1 MKPAIVAF
9 AAMASF
15 LMIAAPAAAD
25 NAMVG
30 KAMAER
36 WCASCHIIAPS
47 SVTRTTEGVPTF
59 MAIARDP
66 AKTDRRLRLFLTDPH
81 PPMPNF
87 HLSRL
92 EMDDLVAYIQS
103 LK

>member
-1 MKPAIVAF
+1 MKPAIVTF
-9 AAMASF
+9 AALVSF
-15 LMIAAPAAAD
+15 LMIVAPAAAGD
-25 NAMVG
+25 AMVG
-30 KAMAER
+30 KRIAER
-36 WCASCHIIAPS
+36 WCVSCHVIAPS
-47 SVTRTTEGVPTF
+47 SVTRTTAGVPTF

-66 AKTDRRLRLFLTDPH
+66 AKTDQRLRLFLTDPH

-92 EMDDLVAYIQS
+92 EMDDLIAYIRS